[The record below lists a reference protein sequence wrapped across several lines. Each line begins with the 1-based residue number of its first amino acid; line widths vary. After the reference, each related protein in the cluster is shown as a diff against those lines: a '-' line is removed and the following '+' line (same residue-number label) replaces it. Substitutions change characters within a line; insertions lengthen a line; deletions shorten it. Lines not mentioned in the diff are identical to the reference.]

1 MHFLRVP
8 VSRAERIDL
17 CMFMTSGCYSTYLD
31 AKLQNAIASPKN
43 TDSSYILVLMRALE
57 FQYQNIVPDRFIYK
71 LLEQKSEYFLKS

>member
-17 CMFMTSGCYSTYLD
+17 CMFMTSGTYLD

-43 TDSSYILVLMRALE
+43 TDSSYILVLTRALE
-57 FQYQNIVPDRFIYK
+57 FHYKNTVFICK
-71 LLEQKSEYFLKS
+71 LSVQKSEYFL